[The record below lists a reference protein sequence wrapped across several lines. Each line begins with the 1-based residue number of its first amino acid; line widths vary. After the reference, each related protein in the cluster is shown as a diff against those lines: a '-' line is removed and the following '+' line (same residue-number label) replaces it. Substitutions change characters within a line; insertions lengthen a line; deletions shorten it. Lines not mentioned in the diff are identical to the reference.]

1 MAHPIKCLTEIDL
14 SETTAFST
22 GETNE
27 TAAMRGDRDAM
38 QKLWHAHRRWIA
50 AVLLTHKPREVDLED
65 LLQEVAM
72 TMVRKIHTIRESTNV
87 RAWLRT
93 VAINTARA
101 TARSLNARPKS
112 VQSEITAE
120 CSDSDAHESASTSEY
135 AQKVLHCA
143 RQLPEIYREPLM
155 LRTLH
160 GFRSKEVAALL
171 EIPPATVDTRVARAR
186 RMLREMISGTDDQ
199 THNNTKHTLQSVGIN
214 NGAGGAP

>member
-1 MAHPIKCLTEIDL
+1 
-14 SETTAFST
+14 
-22 GETNE
+22 
-27 TAAMRGDRDAM
+27 MRGDRNAM
-38 QKLWHAHRRWIA
+38 QQLWHEHRRWIA

-72 TMVRKIHTIRESTNV
+72 TMVRKIHTIREETNV

-101 TARSLNARPKS
+101 TARSLNARPKP
-112 VQSEITAE
+112 VQSEVAVE
-120 CSDSDAHESASTSEY
+120 CSKLDVPERASVNEY
-135 AQKVLHCA
+135 AQRVLQYA

-186 RMLREMISGTDDQ
+186 RMLREMISSTDDQ
-199 THNNTKHTLQSVGIN
+199 SHNSTKPKLQSVGIN
-214 NGAGGAP
+214 NGAGGAT